1 MILALEGAKGL
12 RLRGDVQTDRREQ
25 SMLQSGGLESTDRTR
40 LKTQKERLNDQAPL
54 RSRWERLGS
63 EGMKQISLRQ
73 EEGPSFA

>member
-54 RSRWERLGS
+54 RSRWERLGFK
-63 EGMKQISLRQ
+63 GMKQISLRQ
-73 EEGPSFA
+73 EEGPSFT